1 MLSLLLGLTLAFA
14 DQPKV
19 DVELSD
25 TVSGRKVRSIDMPDG
40 KTQLVQ
46 YEDEKTGK
54 YPKRIYDGAR
64 WLQMSVDFVW
74 SCWEV
79 MNHLYL
85 RDYKGL
91 HGVLQNVKQNYPD
104 SGVAP
109 VGRALMWQVLM
120 LENFDFK
127 YEMQYKN
134 SFDTAVQ
141 DLQRA
146 SVQPGNDAWENF
158 LMGAILGVDA
168 IHELRKEDFLD
179 AINQGYEAMK
189 FIEIAKKKAKFFVDS
204 QLGDGLW
211 LYWRSLIASNVPGVP
226 LFTDERAKGIEMMQL
241 AERESVFLRPAAS
254 HALVYTWIEERKM
267 QTALMTAQHLQNAY
281 PNNVINLQVLGRVQ
295 MYQKQYKQA
304 EKSFQRVLLL
314 SPKNERSH
322 FYLARLYM
330 RMQEYPKAESHI
342 DTYLSFDLS
351 DYHKGYGQYFKGHI
365 HYRQKQYR
373 KAKTSYD
380 NAWNT
385 NKVKGSKERSQMAAK
400 KIAQGK

>member
-46 YEDEKTGK
+46 YEDEKTENI
-54 YPKRIYDGAR
+54 PKRIYDGAR

-91 HGVLQNVKQNYPD
+91 HGVLQNVKQKYPD

-120 LENFDFK
+120 LVNFDFK

-158 LMGAILGVDA
+158 LMGAILVDA

-189 FIEIAKKKAKFFVDS
+189 LIEIAKKRHSFSLTLSWVMDCGCI
-204 QLGDGLW
+204 GD
-211 LYWRSLIASNVPGVP
+211 R
-226 LFTDERAKGIEMMQL
+226 
-241 AERESVFLRPAAS
+241 
-254 HALVYTWIEERKM
+254 
-267 QTALMTAQHLQNAY
+267 
-281 PNNVINLQVLGRVQ
+281 
-295 MYQKQYKQA
+295 
-304 EKSFQRVLLL
+304 
-314 SPKNERSH
+314 
-322 FYLARLYM
+322 
-330 RMQEYPKAESHI
+330 
-342 DTYLSFDLS
+342 
-351 DYHKGYGQYFKGHI
+351 
-365 HYRQKQYR
+365 
-373 KAKTSYD
+373 
-380 NAWNT
+380 
-385 NKVKGSKERSQMAAK
+385 
-400 KIAQGK
+400 

>member
-14 DQPKV
+14 DEAKV
-19 DVELSD
+19 EVELSD

-46 YEDEKTGK
+46 YEDEKTGE

-74 SCWEV
+74 SCWQV

-141 DLQRA
+141 DLQIA

-189 FIEIAKKKAKFFVDS
+189 FIEIAKKKAQFFVDS

-267 QTALMTAQHLQNAY
+267 KTAQMTAQHLQNAY

-295 MYQKQYKQA
+295 MYQKQYKKA

-314 SPKNERSH
+314 SPKNQRTH

-330 RMQEYPKAESHI
+330 RMTQYSKAESHI

-373 KAKTSYD
+373 KAKVSYD
-380 NAWNT
+380 NAWKT
-385 NKVKGSKERSQMAAK
+385 NKVKGAKERSQMAAK
-400 KIAQGK
+400 KLAEGK